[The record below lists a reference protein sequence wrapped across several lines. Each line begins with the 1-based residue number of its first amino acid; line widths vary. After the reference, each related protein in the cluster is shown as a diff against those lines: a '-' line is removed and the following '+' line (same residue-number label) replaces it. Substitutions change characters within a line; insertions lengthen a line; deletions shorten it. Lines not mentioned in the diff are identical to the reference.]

1 MNLTKTFQLTE
12 EESRALK
19 PLVPKGGL
27 SYLKKDRYIKE
38 DSVLP
43 FSSLDELYEE
53 IIVGVLS
60 KIGPN
65 PDVIETGVFV
75 FRSVGLHT
83 DGIYPKSH
91 VAAVI
96 PVAGYGSLYVTDGNK
111 VERNFLGKTQY
122 GFRLTT
128 AILFDDQKPHC
139 YFGNSLMLAIICG
152 VRRELLE

>member
-1 MNLTKTFQLTE
+1 VNLTKQFQLTE

-19 PLVPKGGL
+19 GLVPKGGI
-27 SYLKKDRYIKE
+27 SYLKKDRDIKE
-38 DSVLP
+38 DSVLS
-43 FSSLDELYEE
+43 FSSLDESYEE
-53 IIVGVLS
+53 VIAGALS
-60 KIGPN
+60 KIGPRA
-65 PDVIETGVFV
+65 DIIETGVFA
-75 FRSVGLHT
+75 FSNVGLHT
-83 DGIYPKSH
+83 DSIYPKSH

-111 VERNFLGKTQY
+111 VEQNFIGKTQY

-139 YFGNSLMLAIICG
+139 YFGNGLMLAIICG